1 MDIKID
7 ISDISLE
14 TPRLLLRPFAMA
26 DMEDFFEYASVPG
39 VGEAAG
45 WNHHE
50 SMEDTRRVLE
60 MFLEEKNVFAVV
72 HKEDKKV
79 IGSVGLHVAG
89 TGGTVYENLPAKEI
103 GYVLSKAYWGQGYM
117 PEAAKAVIKYCF
129 EVLNA
134 ELMTVGHYEGN
145 AQSKRVIEKCGFSF
159 WRTYDSEKHGKRV
172 YEYILN
178 RQCMGEG

>member
-7 ISDISLE
+7 ITGISLE
-14 TPRLLLRPFAMA
+14 TPRLLLRPFTMA

-39 VGEAAG
+39 VGEMAG

-89 TGGTVYENLPAKEI
+89 TGGPVYENLPAKEI
-103 GYVLSKAYWGQGYM
+103 GYVLSKSYWGQGLM
-117 PEAAKAVIKYCF
+117 PEAAKAVIQYCF
-129 EVLNA
+129 RELKA
-134 ELMTVGHYEGN
+134 ELMTVGHFQGN
-145 AQSKRVIEKCGFSF
+145 DQSKRVIEKCGFSF
-159 WRTYDSEKHGKRV
+159 FRTYRSEKHGKDV
-172 YEYILN
+172 YEYVLE
-178 RQCMGEG
+178 R